1 MPHMAGSSCHN
12 HSLSKIALSEMI
24 VSNYEGRIIAAGA
37 AAHAYLVS
45 TSNHFSCIIEQ
56 I

>member
-1 MPHMAGSSCHN
+1 MAGSSCHN
-12 HSLSKIALSEMI
+12 HSLGKIALSEMI
-24 VSNYEGRIIAAGA
+24 VSKNNGIYITVGPAG
-37 AAHAYLVS
+37 HADLVA